1 MTAAHPNIILDNLTT
16 GYRSSG
22 SEVVITA
29 GISAALYP
37 GELTCLLG
45 PNGAGKST
53 LLKTLTAF
61 MPPLGGDV
69 YVEDRRLS
77 DYSSAEL
84 ARVIGMVTTERL
96 TVNNMTVEELVAIGR
111 SPYTGFWGRLSES
124 DRIIVDESLSLAGIT
139 ELRKRRVSTLSDGER
154 QKSMIAK
161 ALAQQT
167 PVIFLDEPT
176 AFLDYP
182 GKVEMML
189 LLRSLARTRSKTIF
203 LSTHDLELALQI
215 ADKAWLLSK
224 TLGLTI
230 GTPEDLA
237 LNGDMT
243 RYFDR
248 PGITFDADS
257 GLFKV
262 NHEIKRNV
270 CLMGEGPVFYMA
282 RKALL
287 RNGLNPVSE
296 PSDITITAGDTSLGV
311 NGVSVPSIAAMLTEI
326 KKKLH

>member
-1 MTAAHPNIILDNLTT
+1 MTAGQPNIILDNLTT
-16 GYRSSG
+16 GYRSAG
-22 SEVVITA
+22 SDVIITS

-69 YVEDRRLS
+69 FVEGRRLS
-77 DYSSAEL
+77 DYNSAEL
-84 ARVIGMVTTERL
+84 ARVIGIVTTERL
-96 TVNNMTVEELVAIGR
+96 TVNNMTVEELVALGR
-111 SPYTGFWGRLSES
+111 SPYTGFWGRLSAS
-124 DRIIVDESLSLAGIT
+124 DRRIVDESISLAGIT
-139 ELRKRRVSTLSDGER
+139 ELRKRRVNTLSDGER

-189 LLRSLARTRSKTIF
+189 LLRSLARTGAKTIF

-237 LNGDMT
+237 LDGDMN
-243 RYFDR
+243 RYFER
-248 PGITFDADS
+248 PGVSFDADS
-257 GLFKV
+257 GLFRV
-262 NHEIKRNV
+262 NHEIEREV
-270 CLMGEGPVFYMA
+270 CLRGEGPVFVMA

-287 RNGLNPVSE
+287 RNGLNPVCE
-296 PSDITITAGDTSLGV
+296 PSDITITTGDNTLSV
-311 NGVSVPSIAAMLTEI
+311 NGISASSIAEMLTLI
-326 KKKLH
+326 KKNL